1 MELLRRALQAIKD
14 IEKHLPRKWAE
25 EFSQDIAHLSM
36 ADDSDDFAVFLH
48 LLEVLLKADLSTIIL
63 PTLGGL
69 GERLLLR
76 AVPLVEREGGKERG
90 KNGKGEGGRGMS
102 ETHQYTRHER
112 SFRTATK
119 CRKVRHN

>member
-1 MELLRRALQAIKD
+1 
-14 IEKHLPRKWAE
+14 
-25 EFSQDIAHLSM
+25 M

-48 LLEVLLKADLSTIIL
+48 LLEVLVNADLSAIIL

-69 GERLLLR
+69 GECLLLR
-76 AVPLVEREGGKERG
+76 AVPLVGEMGEGREGKTGQGRVG
-90 KNGKGEGGRGMS
+90 GGGREGMS